1 MRKWKTMTEW
11 KQMFGNSTL
20 ERGKASYLNKRVA
33 DLTETDG
40 MYRAAVLGRERYEVS
55 IRVNDDGMVRMRCS
69 CALARSGSKCE
80 HMAAV
85 WYAIEAGKR
94 AKEEK
99 IDEAVLMELWRKT
112 DDEAR
117 RETQEEQAEKTKV
130 GSPRK
135 AAVLKA
141 AKKAEK
147 ADSAAAKMTEK
158 AAAAAIEIE
167 TDRSETQTEEARCRS
182 EKEQEE
188 RRLAREQR
196 KAERARRKEEQ
207 KRQAEEARRLEN
219 EKRLAE
225 EARREKIRQ
234 QKAEEARIKAEK
246 RQREQEEARRLA
258 EERCRREQEEQKL
271 AEERCRQERKE
282 QMSGKKEYGPKS
294 EIRQIREAQR
304 RTHKQR
310 KEEFQLLG
318 EAWPAEDDSE
328 TRQRIDNMAELE
340 EYSYYRGTRIK
351 NSMIV
356 SKNTYARGEKLLRE
370 GKLRIDEIQ
379 SGFDRSN
386 SEALGQIIATGTEG
400 KEEFSIR
407 AIFSRTEVVGLECG
421 CSKCQWNY
429 GWFYKK
435 INCAYSAGVLSYLE
449 KYLNTHNLGDVT
461 DQGGNFL
468 LFAYR
473 RKRARQVMADT
484 MSKKESLTLLPR
496 LIKKDNK
503 LLVSFRVGE
512 NKLFVVKK
520 LDEFCQNVKNSE
532 TSTYGNSTEINHSPE
547 NFTEEG
553 RKWIRYIDRLVQDEE
568 EIRQRLEEDRYYYG
582 KIQDSIG
589 GEVNLTNWRLD
600 EFYRLL
606 GDKTVDYEDRDE
618 AVKKKRVLSCAISR
632 PKVTIHISEEKLEGG
647 SRFHGIRVE
656 GKLPRMYF
664 GTVDSYYIG
673 ENNLFQTDRE
683 FLEKMEP
690 LTELAKNGTFSL
702 RVGRNSMSEFY
713 YRVLPEL
720 ADIAEITETEP
731 DKFRS
736 FLMPEAR
743 FVFYLDMEDGN
754 AVCEVYACYG
764 EQECNVLDILQ
775 GSQRG
780 EIESFRDADLEE
792 EVLFQTLQWFPEEDR
807 QLERLYCGEDEE
819 RVYEAVTHGVEKL
832 MELGEVHV
840 TERFRKH
847 RTGRHLK
854 VSVGVSVESGLLE
867 LDILTEGVPQ
877 DELLDILNGYRAK
890 KKYYRLKDGSFVD
903 LEESSLEMLS
913 ELMEAAHLKPKE
925 FVQGK
930 MHLPMYRTLYLDKLL
945 EEHEDIYSNRDRHFK
960 EVIKG
965 FKTVKDADFEEPEN
979 LSRIMRKY
987 QKDGYKWLR
996 TLEVWKF
1003 GGILADD
1010 MGLGKTL
1017 QVISVL
1023 LAAKQEG
1030 REGTALVVAPASLI
1044 FNWGEEFRRFAPE
1057 LRVSIVAG
1065 TQELRQEAIAAYR
1078 ESDVLITSYDL
1089 LKRDILYYE
1098 DKTFSYEIIDEAQY
1112 IKNHTTAAAKAVK
1125 VIHSDIRY
1133 ALTGTPIE
1141 NRLSELWSIFDYLM
1155 PGFLYGYDVFK
1166 REIETPVVK
1175 YEDAAAMKRLQK
1187 MVGPFIL
1194 RRVKE
1199 DVLKDLPEKLEE
1211 CRYVQFGS
1219 AQQKLYDG
1227 QVVHMKETIAC
1238 QDDAEFGKNKLQIL
1252 GELTRLRQICC
1263 DPALCFENYRGEA
1276 AKLEACME
1284 LIESAIDGGHRM
1296 LVFSQFTSM
1305 LEILQ
1310 RRLDEAGIPYYTIM
1324 GSTSKEKRLQ
1334 LVRDFNEGDTPVFLI
1349 SLKAG
1354 GVGLNLTGA
1363 DVVIHY
1369 DPWWNLAAQNQAT
1382 DRAHRI
1388 GQEKRV
1394 TVYKLI
1400 AKNTIEEKIRQ
1411 LQETKKN
1418 LADQVIGGEMGQL
1431 GVLSKEEIMDLLD
1444 ISS

>member
-1 MRKWKTMTEW
+1 MSRRRWRKYKSESINILILYDERKNIRKWKIMTEW
-11 KQMFGNSTL
+11 KQMFGNSML
-20 ERGKASYLNKRVA
+20 ERGEASYLKKRVV
-33 DLTETDG
+33 DLTEADG
-40 MYRAAVLGRERYEVS
+40 MYRAAVLGRERYEIS
-55 IRVNDDGMVRMRCS
+55 IRVNDDGTSMRCS

-85 WYAIEAGKR
+85 WYAIEARKR
-94 AKEEK
+94 DKEEK
-99 IDEAVLMELWRKT
+99 INETALMEQRRKL
-112 DDEAR
+112 DDEVQRKA
-117 RETQEEQAEKTKV
+117 QEEQVEKKKV

-135 AAVLKA
+135 VAVLKA
-141 AKKAEK
+141 AKT
-147 ADSAAAKMTEK
+147 ADSATAKLPEK
-158 AAAAAIEIE
+158 AVAAAVE
-167 TDRSETQTEEARCRS
+167 TEASTEEAHYRS

-188 RRLAREQR
+188 RRKAREQR
-196 KAERARRKEEQ
+196 KTERAHRKEEQ
-207 KRQAEEARRLEN
+207 KQKAEEARRLEN

-225 EARREKIRQ
+225 EKRREKIRQ

-246 RQREQEEARRLA
+246 RQREQEEARRRA
-258 EERCRREQEEQKL
+258 DEK
-271 AEERCRQERKE
+271 CRQEQKK
-282 QMSGKKEYGPKS
+282 QMS
-294 EIRQIREAQR
+294 
-304 RTHKQR
+304 R

-318 EAWPAEDDSE
+318 EAWSAEDDPE
-328 TRQRIDNMAELE
+328 TRQRIENMAELE
-340 EYSYYRGTRIK
+340 KYNYYRGTRIK
-351 NSMIV
+351 NSMKIDQ
-356 SKNTYARGEKLLRE
+356 NTYARGEKLLRE
-370 GKLRIDEIQ
+370 GKLRIDEIH
-379 SGFDRSN
+379 SGFDRS
-386 SEALGQIIATGTEG
+386 SKALGQITATGTEG
-400 KEEFSIR
+400 KEEFPVHIV
-407 AIFSRTEVVGLECG
+407 FTRTEVVGMECG
-421 CSKCQWNY
+421 CSKCRWNY

-435 INCAYSAGVLSYLE
+435 TNCAYSAGVLLYLE
-449 KYLNTHNLGDVT
+449 KYLSTHNLGDVT
-461 DQGGNFL
+461 DQRGNFL
-468 LFAYR
+468 LYTYR
-473 RKRARQVMADT
+473 QKRARQVMADT
-484 MSKKESLTLLPR
+484 LLKKESLTLLPR

-520 LDEFCQNVKNSE
+520 LDEFCQSVKNSE
-532 TSTYGNSTEINHSPE
+532 TKTYGSSTEINHSPE

-553 RKWIRYIDRLVQDEE
+553 RKWIRYINRLVQDEE
-568 EIRQRLEEDRYYYG
+568 EIRQRLETDRYYYG
-582 KIQDSIG
+582 KTSNSIG

-618 AVKKKRVLSCAISR
+618 AVKQKRVLSCAISR
-632 PKVTIHISEEKLEGG
+632 PKVTIRISEEKLEGG
-647 SRFHGIRVE
+647 RQFHGIRVE

-664 GTVDSYYIG
+664 GTADGYYIG
-673 ENNLFQTDRE
+673 ESYLFQTDRE
-683 FLEKMEP
+683 FLNKLEP
-690 LTELAKNGTFSL
+690 LTELAENGTFSL
-702 RVGRNSMSEFY
+702 CVGRNNMSEFY
-713 YRVLPEL
+713 YRVLPQL

-754 AVCEVYACYG
+754 AVCEVFACYG
-764 EQECNVLDILQ
+764 EQECNALDILQ
-775 GSQRG
+775 GAQSG
-780 EIESFRDADLEE
+780 MIENFRDADREE
-792 EVLFQTLQWFPEEDR
+792 EVLFQALQWFPEVDGSR
-807 QLERLYCGEDEE
+807 KRLCCGEDEE
-819 RVYEAVTHGVEKL
+819 RVYEAVTRGVEKL
-832 MELGEVHV
+832 LELGEVHV

-890 KKYYRLKDGSFVD
+890 KKYHRLKDGSFVE

-913 ELMEAAHLKPKE
+913 ELMEAVHLKPKE

-945 EEHEDIYSNRDRHFK
+945 EEHEDIYSDRDRHFK

-965 FKTVKDADFEEPEN
+965 FKTVKDADFEEPES

-987 QKDGYKWLR
+987 QKNGYKWLR
-996 TLEVWKF
+996 TLEAWKF

-1030 REGTALVVAPASLI
+1030 RGSTALVVTPASLV
-1044 FNWGEEFRRFAPE
+1044 FNWGEEFRRFAPK
-1057 LRVSIVAG
+1057 LRVSIVTG
-1065 TQELRQEAIAAYR
+1065 TQAVRQEAIAAYQ

-1166 REIETPVVK
+1166 REIETPIVK

-1211 CRYVQFGS
+1211 CRYVQFDS
-1219 AQQKLYDG
+1219 EQQKLYDG
-1227 QVVHMKETIAC
+1227 QVVHMKETIAR

-1252 GELTRLRQICC
+1252 AELTRLRQICC
-1263 DPALCFENYRGEA
+1263 DPALCFENYHGEA

-1310 RRLDEAGIPYYTIM
+1310 RRLDEAGISYYTIM

-1400 AKNTIEEKIRQ
+1400 VKNTIEEKIRQ

-1431 GVLSKEEIMDLLD
+1431 GALSREEIMELLD
-1444 ISS
+1444 IKNFLDKSANN